1 MLVTLLCVPY
11 VPFVPSL
18 PLRGF
23 LPLLSFL
30 PLRDFWKIMEV
41 RPLVPLVQPCVFA
54 IACVG
59 DAPKAVVR
67 DLVAVADEGIRSGG
81 AFANLVL
88 GKAFA

>member
-1 MLVTLLCVPY
+1 
-11 VPFVPSL
+11 
-18 PLRGF
+18 
-23 LPLLSFL
+23 
-30 PLRDFWKIMEV
+30 MEV

-54 IACVG
+54 NACVG